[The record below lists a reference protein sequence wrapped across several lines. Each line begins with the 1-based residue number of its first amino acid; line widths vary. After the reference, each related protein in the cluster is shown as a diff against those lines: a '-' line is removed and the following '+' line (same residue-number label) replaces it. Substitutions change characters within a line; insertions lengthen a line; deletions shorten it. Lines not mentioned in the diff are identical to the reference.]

1 MAAASE
7 ISSALRNDAE
17 EWVGTRPG
25 EHCLIHI
32 AAEATGGAFSLVE
45 IVSAPGDTGTPLH
58 VHSNEDEHFVILE
71 GTARVA
77 YGDRLFDAAPGMAL
91 TLVRGVPH
99 AWRNASATA
108 PLRMLVTCTPGG
120 VEEVFR
126 IIARGGEIDL
136 PGLGARFGVQVLGPM
151 PAG

>member
-1 MAAASE
+1 MAIPSVG
-7 ISSALRNDAE
+7 LDGAE
-17 EWVGTRPG
+17 EWVGSRPG
-25 EHCLIHI
+25 EHCLVRIP
-32 AAEATGGAFSLVE
+32 AEATGGAFSLIE
-45 IVSAPGDTGTPLH
+45 IVSDPGDEGTPLH
-58 VHSNEDEHFVILE
+58 VHSREDEHFVILE

-77 YGDRLFDAAPGMAL
+77 YGDRIFDAGSGMAL
-91 TLVRGVPH
+91 TLLRGVPH
-99 AWRNASATA
+99 AWRNASATT

-136 PGLGARFGVQVLGPM
+136 PALGARFGVQVLGPM

>member
-7 ISSALRNDAE
+7 TGPNKAE

-25 EHCLIHI
+25 EHCLIRI
-32 AAEATGGAFSLVE
+32 PAEATGGAFSLVE
-45 IVSAPGDTGTPLH
+45 IVSDPGDPGTPLH
-58 VHSNEDEHFVILE
+58 VHSNEDEHFIILE
-71 GTARVA
+71 GAARVV
-77 YGDRLFDAAPGMAL
+77 YGDLAFDAVPGMAL

-120 VEEVFR
+120 IEEVFR

-136 PGLGARFGVQVLGPM
+136 PALGARFGVQVLGPM